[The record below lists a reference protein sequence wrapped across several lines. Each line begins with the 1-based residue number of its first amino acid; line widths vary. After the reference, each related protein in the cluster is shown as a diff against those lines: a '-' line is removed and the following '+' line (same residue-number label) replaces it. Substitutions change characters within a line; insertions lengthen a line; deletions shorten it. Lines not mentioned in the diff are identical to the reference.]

1 MNDLK
6 QALAKGKT
14 LQNSKYV
21 IKSVLGQGGFGI
33 TYLAYHTV
41 LEKDVAIKEFF
52 PSLYCER
59 VENSSVGCSAN
70 NEKIMLK
77 LKTKFIKEARHI
89 ASLKH
94 PNIITIFDIF
104 EEYGTAYYVMD
115 YVEGCSLQELVK
127 LEGKLPANKVF
138 KYIGEI
144 GDALDYIHS
153 RKIGHYDV
161 KPGNILINK
170 ADDHSVLI
178 DFGLSKQFT
187 ENDEQTSSL
196 IGHSNGYAPIEQY
209 DQSEKLTFS
218 PTTDTY
224 SLTAT
229 LFFLLSGIRPQTST
243 EIVSQGLKIPEEI
256 PDKMK
261 RIIRKGMSIP
271 QNKRYQSCEK
281 LTNDLKDALDT
292 NGIVEFV
299 NNIKG
304 TAKKSL
310 KKIGNNNQHDEVCV
324 LSVSEEVADESTS
337 ISDTEEA
344 RRTIEKTSD
353 QSKIFSTSIFKRSID
368 WSKKHPQYVKFG
380 MMLCNILIGGSIAI
394 GIIESL
400 TFIERVAF
408 SSYEN
413 HISELVSIISIIIFI
428 SLLWTYIFWK
438 DKKKWLNIGIEVSL
452 ALSWAMPIWYD
463 KTLFLMYLIGLWLL
477 YLWYKLPLK
486 MKTVILCLFSVIMAL
501 TLIGLYK

>member
-1 MNDLK
+1 MNCLSIGS
-6 QALAKGKT
+6 A
-14 LQNSKYV
+14 LQNGKYEIV
-21 IKSVLGQGGFGI
+21 KVLGQGGFGI

-41 LEKDVAIKEFF
+41 LKKNVAIKEFF
-52 PSLYCER
+52 PSVYCER
-59 VENSSVGCSAN
+59 AENSSVGCSAS
-70 NEKIMLK
+70 NEKIMQK
-77 LKTKFIKEARHI
+77 LKAKFIREAINI

-127 LEGKLPANKVF
+127 LEGILPANKVI

-144 GDALDYIHS
+144 GAALDYIHS

-170 ADDHSVLI
+170 AYDQSVLI
-178 DFGLSKQFT
+178 DFGLSKQFA

-229 LFFLLSGIRPQTST
+229 LFFLLSGVRPQTST
-243 EIVSQGLKIPEEI
+243 EIVSQGLKIPEGI
-256 PDKMK
+256 SDKMK

-271 QNKRYQSCEK
+271 QNKRYKSCEK
-281 LTNDLKDALDT
+281 LTSDLRDALDA

-310 KKIGNNNQHDEVCV
+310 KKIGNNNQQDEVCV
-324 LSVSEEVADESTS
+324 LSVSEAIADESTT
-337 ISDTEEA
+337 ISDTEES
-344 RRTIEKTSD
+344 RHTIEKTSY
-353 QSKIFSTSIFKRSID
+353 QSRISSKSIFKRSID
-368 WSKKHPQYVKFG
+368 WSKKHPKYVKFG
-380 MMLCNILIGGSIAI
+380 MMLCNILIGGSIVI
-394 GIIESL
+394 GVCECL
-400 TFIERVAF
+400 NFIKRMALF
-408 SSYEN
+408 PQFN
-413 HISELVSIISIIIFI
+413 HVSQLVTILSILIFT
-428 SLLWTYIFWK
+428 SLLWRYIYHT
-438 DKKKWLNIGIEVSL
+438 KKRMVRIGIEISY
-452 ALSWAMPIWYD
+452 ALIWTIPIWSDFSLLIIY
-463 KTLFLMYLIGLWLL
+463 LFGLGLL
-477 YLWYKLPLK
+477 YLWYKLPQRIEAI
-486 MKTVILCLFSVIMAL
+486 ILCVFSLIMCG
-501 TLIGLYK
+501 IGFDFF

>member
-1 MNDLK
+1 MHDSAG
-6 QALAKGKT
+6 ALCVGNS
-14 LQNSKYV
+14 LQNGKYV
-21 IKSVLGQGGFGI
+21 IKSILGQGGFGI

-41 LEKDVAIKEFF
+41 LKKNVAIKEFF
-52 PSLYCER
+52 PSVYCER
-59 VENSSVGCSAN
+59 AENSSVSCSAS
-70 NEKIMLK
+70 NEKIMQK
-77 LKTKFIKEARHI
+77 LKAKFIKEAINI

-115 YVEGCSLQELVK
+115 YVEGCSLQKLVK
-127 LEGKLPANKVF
+127 LEGILPENKVL

-144 GDALDYIHS
+144 GAALDYIHS

-170 ADDHSVLI
+170 ADDQSVLI

-187 ENDEQTSSL
+187 ENDEHTSSL

-229 LFFLLSGIRPQTST
+229 LLFLLSGIRPQTST

-256 PDKMK
+256 SDKMK

-281 LTNDLKDALDT
+281 LTSDLRDALDT

-310 KKIGNNNQHDEVCV
+310 QKIGNNNHHDEVCV
-324 LSVSEEVADESTS
+324 LSVSEDIANESTS
-337 ISDTEEA
+337 ISDTEDI
-344 RRTIEKTSD
+344 RRTIEKASD
-353 QSKIFSTSIFKRSID
+353 QPKKSIYKRLVD
-368 WSKKHPQYVKFG
+368 WSKKHPKYVIFG
-380 MMLCNILIGGSIAI
+380 MMLCNILIGGSIVI
-394 GIIESL
+394 GICECL
-400 TFIERVAF
+400 NFIKRMTLF
-408 SSYEN
+408 PQFN
-413 HISELVSIISIIIFI
+413 HVSQLVTILSIVIFI
-428 SLLWTYIFWK
+428 LLLWRYIYHT
-438 DKKKWLNIGIEVSL
+438 KKRMVRIGIEISY
-452 ALSWAMPIWYD
+452 ALIWTIPIWSDFSLLLIY
-463 KTLFLMYLIGLWLL
+463 LFGLGLL
-477 YLWYKLPLK
+477 YLWYKQPQK
-486 MKTVILCLFSVIMAL
+486 IEAIILCVFSLIMCG
-501 TLIGLYK
+501 IGLDFF